1 MFAQISH
8 VAGRWNFQAGHAG
21 SIPVIRSH
29 GSRAAQRRYPMV
41 CRVNQDAHL
50 GAYGFQRL
58 EVASA
63 EVVVPAQVAPPEV
76 AATKVA
82 ATGVAYAEVSAAEV
96 SAAIPGIAVVVVVY
110 VPRRVPVA
118 EQAGTAQGLAEQ
130 EAGKHTT
137 AKTEAA
143 PVRRGEA
150 GVDVLNLVTGPVLDH
165 AHRRLVASLDDPLA
179 VVARRDRPARA
190 AIRGCPGQ
198 VGHRHAM
205 ARIEEAHRAAAR
217 LGLTV
222 RDGLGAGQPI
232 LALANRPADGSHVRW
247 LAGRVQRMRSALVR
261 VQCGSLFGRR

>member
-82 ATGVAYAEVSAAEV
+82 ATGVASAEVSAAEV
-96 SAAIPGIAVVVVVY
+96 SAAVRAAAIPGIAVVVVVH
-110 VPRRVPVA
+110 VPRRIPVA
-118 EQAGTAQGLAEQ
+118 EPAGTAQGLAEQ
-130 EAGKHTT
+130 EAGKHAT
-137 AKTEAA
+137 AKTEA
-143 PVRRGEA
+143 
-150 GVDVLNLVTGPVLDH
+150 
-165 AHRRLVASLDDPLA
+165 
-179 VVARRDRPARA
+179 
-190 AIRGCPGQ
+190 
-198 VGHRHAM
+198 
-205 ARIEEAHRAAAR
+205 
-217 LGLTV
+217 
-222 RDGLGAGQPI
+222 
-232 LALANRPADGSHVRW
+232 
-247 LAGRVQRMRSALVR
+247 
-261 VQCGSLFGRR
+261 